1 MQKENIMENILE
13 QIELAGTVEN
23 ITYRR
28 EDTGFTVLDISSE
41 EELVTVVGI
50 MPQVSAGEK
59 LRIRGHWDFHASF
72 GRQFRAELCEHSLPA
87 NSADLLKYLSSG
99 IIKGIGPAT
108 AVKIVESFGENAF
121 NILENDPRRLSS
133 VKGISFAKAEKICSD
148 FKAQFA
154 VREVMIALEG
164 LGMSPTECLNAYRVF
179 GVNAVDMIKNNPYIL
194 CNESIG
200 IGFERADSIA
210 YSLPEKTFESYRI
223 TAGIIHVV
231 RHNLSNGHTCV
242 PREKLFEPCFELLNS
257 ERDKTDINIDS
268 ALQNG
273 QLVQK
278 VINGKAYIFLPHIYM
293 AEKSA
298 ADHIKLILRFPPAGK
313 ETLDDEIHK
322 IENEQGIKYEEKQRL
337 AIITAIQKGI
347 LILTGGPG
355 TGKTT
360 TINGILKLF
369 EVSGLD
375 VVLAAPTGRAAKRM
389 SEVTGKEAKTIHRLL
404 EVEWD
409 KNDHPVFARNEKN
422 PIPANAIIIDELSM
436 VDISLFSSLLKALP
450 IGCRLVMVGD
460 SDQLPPIGAGNVLH
474 DLIASNLLPVIELK
488 EIFRQALKSLI
499 VINSHKIVK
508 GEMPEL
514 NSRDN
519 DFFFMERNSSVLA
532 SKTIGEL
539 CSSRLPSAY
548 GYSPVTDIQVLCPSR
563 KGETGTNNLNKQL
576 QALLNPP
583 RKDKK
588 EIIIRMNTLRE
599 GDKVMQVKNNYDINW
614 ERDGEKGTGIFNGDV
629 GILEKID
636 ISSTVLKIVFDDRIA
651 IYTFEQAGDLELAYA
666 VTVHKSQGNEF
677 EAVVMPVIGVI
688 PQLAYRNLLYTAVT
702 RAKKIMVI
710 VGNSEQIR
718 KMVENDKKSK
728 RYSAL
733 KYFLLE
739 E

>member
-1 MQKENIMENILE
+1 
-13 QIELAGTVEN
+13 
-23 ITYRR
+23 
-28 EDTGFTVLDISSE
+28 
-41 EELVTVVGI
+41 
-50 MPQVSAGEK
+50 
-59 LRIRGHWDFHASF
+59 
-72 GRQFRAELCEHSLPA
+72 
-87 NSADLLKYLSSG
+87 
-99 IIKGIGPAT
+99 
-108 AVKIVESFGENAF
+108 
-121 NILENDPRRLSS
+121 
-133 VKGISFAKAEKICSD
+133 
-148 FKAQFA
+148 
-154 VREVMIALEG
+154 
-164 LGMSPTECLNAYRVF
+164 
-179 GVNAVDMIKNNPYIL
+179 
-194 CNESIG
+194 
-200 IGFERADSIA
+200 
-210 YSLPEKTFESYRI
+210 
-223 TAGIIHVV
+223 
-231 RHNLSNGHTCV
+231 V

-548 GYSPVTDIQVLCPSR
+548 GYSPITDIQVLCPSR
-563 KGETGTNNLNKQL
+563 KGETGTNSLNKQL